1 MDEQVISSIDIALEI
16 GGLFD
21 VVAKDKGID
30 LIINDEIKSSF
41 FLDDIKLLQV
51 IKNLLSNSFKFT
63 SQGSV
68 NFSMKK
74 DNQNI
79 IFEVSD
85 SGIGMPQEKL
95 ALIFE
100 AFKQVD
106 GTTSRKYGGTGLG
119 LSISKNFI
127 DMMGGEINVSSTEG
141 KGSSFKVILP
151 FKEGQQE
158 IKQEAK
164 IESVLPVIKKQDK
177 DIHLDTDILLN
188 KNILV
193 VDNNSRN
200 IFTLS
205 ALLQDVGAEVLTALN
220 EDQVKEVIDSDE
232 IDIVLIDI
240 MLIKSIKICKTY
252 NDDIPIILMSDK
264 TNSDDEKLCY
274 EAGADDCIYKPIDE
288 EELIQKIKGRIA

>member
-1 MDEQVISSIDIALEI
+1 
-16 GGLFD
+16 
-21 VVAKDKGID
+21 
-30 LIINDEIKSSF
+30 
-41 FLDDIKLLQV
+41 
-51 IKNLLSNSFKFT
+51 
-63 SQGSV
+63 
-68 NFSMKK
+68 MKK
-74 DNQNI
+74 DNRNI
-79 IFEVSD
+79 IFEVCD

-127 DMMGGEINVSSTEG
+127 DMMGGEIKVSSIEG

-151 FKEGQQE
+151 FKDVQQE

-164 IESVLPVIKKQDK
+164 VESVLPVIKKQDK
-177 DIHLDTDILLN
+177 NINLDTDILLN
-188 KNILV
+188 KNILI
-193 VDNNSRN
+193 VDNNNRN

-220 EDQVKEVIDSDE
+220 EDQVKEVMDSDD

-240 MLIKSIKICKTY
+240 ILIKSIKVCKTY

-264 TNSDDEKLCY
+264 TNSDDKKLCS
-274 EAGADDCIYKPIDE
+274 ESGANDCIYKPIDE
-288 EELIQKIKGRIA
+288 EELIQKIKERIA